1 MSIEF
6 RQRSVSEIIRMVRRR
21 FWHILL
27 PTLAVSIAVW
37 WVVYKLP
44 NIYES
49 KTVLTIKPPTISQ
62 TIVKPLS
69 VEDLSQRLAT
79 MKSEVLSRS
88 SLEPMIKK
96 YNLFQIEIANGL
108 PMEIII
114 DRMRKNI
121 DVEPEKSDNEK
132 VAAFRIAYK
141 DKDPQSTRAVA
152 AELAS
157 KFVNQQIQTSINV
170 SEATKTFLDERM
182 TGAKTQLDE
191 IEKERLAIMTQNIET
206 LPESSGGLIAQL
218 DGLTKKR
225 DSLAK
230 EKDSLIS
237 ERGRLNDN
245 LQNTSRQ
252 MQLVESY
259 GQDDAKKGVK
269 AASDYTRSPAYAEM
283 LKKKTELGGK
293 LQNLLKQYKEKHP
306 DVVATR
312 NELAEVEERLKEL
325 KVASDEIAGDAAL
338 DIITKAERQKKAL
351 EIEKAGIEAKLQRNE
366 REIEQKDSEIA
377 VTEGQSRELEG
388 RLNLVPNVRVALEE
402 INNRY
407 QTAKTSYEDLMKKRQ
422 DAESQLQ
429 VESNAQGETIQVVD
443 PANVPQ
449 APVAPKKAM
458 LTAGGVGIGLFVGL
472 LLAALLEFPRM
483 FTIQNL
489 DDAKHYTNLPVLAS
503 VPPLLSQGEL
513 AWQKRFGYLRVL
525 IGLAA
530 AAGSV
535 PLLILTLQTSRLFD
549 RFVS

>member
-1 MSIEF
+1 
-6 RQRSVSEIIRMVRRR
+6 MVRRR